1 MLASTYLTERFVL
14 SARSIIH
21 LLPEKT
27 RKTYKNLVEWGR
39 ISIFA
44 LKYKINMNKRYKDIQ
59 NESSMLNEAL
69 ANGYREQ
76 AISND
81 YVVADSPWDS
91 PDSPCNYSMDELQS
105 VLLDSINDC
114 NTGKLHSYED
124 VMQLISCKIQE
135 WK

>member
-1 MLASTYLTERFVL
+1 
-14 SARSIIH
+14 
-21 LLPEKT
+21 
-27 RKTYKNLVEWGR
+27 LVEWGR

-81 YVVADSPWDS
+81 YVVADSSWDS

-114 NTGKLHSYED
+114 NTGKLHSHED